1 MIIFEEELKKFSR
14 SLEIADTEDAVYSED
29 LTDMMSIFINLAN
42 DYDETPVDVNVN
54 VDVDDE

>member
-14 SLEIADTEDAVYSED
+14 SLEIADTEDAVYGED

-42 DYDETPVDVNVN
+42 DYDETPVDV
-54 VDVDDE
+54 DVEDE